1 MLKYIN
7 EIPNKGNIIMS
18 FTTLGLTA
26 HLLDTLEA
34 KGYTQA
40 TPIQTQVIPLV
51 LRGRDI
57 LGAAQTGTGK
67 TAAFALPII
76 QKLVK
81 DTEAKQASA
90 RALVI
95 VPTREL
101 ASQVASA
108 IEEYA
113 QGLNLTCIALFG
125 GANMARQAKELGEG
139 VDIIVA
145 TPGRLIELNKQGHIP
160 LSRIQ
165 YLVFDE
171 ADTIF
176 DMGFIREIEQ
186 ILDLLP
192 LNRQNMLFSAT
203 LTPAVKQLS
212 EKILKKPLLIEID
225 NLKAADMTLRQ
236 VVHPVEKERKK
247 ELLSFLIGS
256 NNYPQVLIF
265 TRTKIEADEV
275 SKELTL
281 SGLKNVVIH
290 GDKKHGARDRAL
302 SEFREGR
309 ARILVATDIAARGL
323 DIEGL
328 PVVINY
334 DIPHVSTD
342 YLHRIGRTGRAG
354 NEGLAIT
361 LLSSAE
367 HHSWSKIIAMLG
379 KNVETILVK
388 GFEPPADQGLLKTR
402 GKSISKEGEKKGKTD
417 GAFGNKRKK
426 APVQP
431 KFIGKRGPRL
441 AREEP
446 TGKANEP
453 ARNSAFGN
461 KKPAPKKPSGR
472 GR

>member
-1 MLKYIN
+1 
-7 EIPNKGNIIMS
+7 MS
-18 FTTLGLTA
+18 FTTLGLSA
-26 HLLDTLEA
+26 HLLDTLSQ
-34 KGYTQA
+34 KGYTEP

-76 QKLVK
+76 QQLVK
-81 DTEAKQASA
+81 ASEAGQASA

-108 IEEYA
+108 IQSYA
-113 QGLNLTCIALFG
+113 EGLNIVCLALYG

-145 TPGRLIELNKQGHIP
+145 TPGRLIELNKQGHVP
-160 LSRIQ
+160 LSKIE

-186 ILDLLP
+186 IIDLLP
-192 LNRQNMLFSAT
+192 LSRQNMLFSAT
-203 LTPAVKQLS
+203 MTPAVKQLS
-212 EKILKKPLLIEID
+212 EKILKKPLLIEIE

-265 TRTKIEADEV
+265 TRTKVEADEV
-275 SKELTL
+275 SNELTL

-290 GDKKHGARDRAL
+290 GNKKHGARDRAL
-302 SEFREGR
+302 SEFRDGT

-342 YLHRIGRTGRAG
+342 YLHRIRRTGRAG

-367 HHSWSKIIAMLG
+367 HLSWKKITAMLG
-379 KNVETILVK
+379 KNVETIVIE
-388 GFEPPADQGLLKTR
+388 GFEPPVSEALLKTR
-402 GKSISKEGEKKGKTD
+402 GKSMSKEGEKKGKTA

-426 APVQP
+426 EPVQP

-441 AREEP
+441 ARD
-446 TGKANEP
+446 EP
-453 ARNSAFGN
+453 AGKGNAAGRTSAMGN
-461 KKPAPKKPSGR
+461 KKPSPKKSGGR

>member
-1 MLKYIN
+1 MPFSLLNTQLRSNLESLEY
-7 EIPNKGNIIMS
+7 
-18 FTTLGLTA
+18 FTP
-26 HLLDTLEA
+26 
-34 KGYTQA
+34 
-40 TPIQTQVIPLV
+40 TPIQIKAIPLI
-51 LRGRDI
+51 LNGRDI
-57 LGAAQTGTGK
+57 LAAAQTGTGK
-67 TAAFALPII
+67 TAAFALPILH
-76 QKLVK
+76 KLAKSEEVK
-81 DTEAKQASA
+81 HHSA

-108 IEEYA
+108 IQSYA
-113 QGLNLTCIALFG
+113 GELNIVCMALFG
-125 GANMARQAKELGEG
+125 GANMARQAKELAQG

-145 TPGRLIELNKQGHIP
+145 TPGRLLELNKQGHIP
-160 LSRIQ
+160 LSKIQ
-165 YLVFDE
+165 FLVFDE

-176 DMGFIREIEQ
+176 DMGFIREVEQ
-186 ILDLLP
+186 IIDLLP
-192 LNRQNMLFSAT
+192 LSRQNMLFSAT
-203 LTPAVKQLS
+203 MTGAVKQLS
-212 EKILKKPLLIEID
+212 EKILKKPLLVEID
-225 NLKAADMTLRQ
+225 NLKAADATLRQ

-247 ELLSFLIGS
+247 ELLSYLIGS
-256 NNYPQVLIF
+256 NNYPQVLVF
-265 TRTKIEADEV
+265 TRTKKEADDV
-275 SKELTL
+275 SEELTQ
-281 SGLKNVVIH
+281 SGLKNAVIH

-302 SEFREGR
+302 SDFREGKT
-309 ARILVATDIAARGL
+309 RILVATDIAARGL

-328 PVVINY
+328 DVVINY

-367 HHSWSKIIAMLG
+367 HLSWKKIEMMLG

-402 GKSISKEGEKKGKTD
+402 GKSMSKGEEKKGKVE

-431 KFIGKRGPRL
+431 KFAGKRGPRV

-446 TGKANEP
+446 IE
-453 ARNSAFGN
+453 
-461 KKPAPKKPSGR
+461 KKPAGKKSNSR
-472 GR
+472 RK

>member
-1 MLKYIN
+1 
-7 EIPNKGNIIMS
+7 MS
-18 FTTLGLTA
+18 FTTLGLCA
-26 HLLDTLEA
+26 HLLDTLAEL
-34 KGYTQA
+34 GYTEP

-67 TAAFALPII
+67 TAAFALPILH
-76 QKLVK
+76 KLISVVG
-81 DTEAKQASA
+81 AKQSSA

-101 ASQVASA
+101 ASQVAEA
-108 IEEYA
+108 IETYA
-113 QGLNLTCIALFG
+113 QGLEITTLALYG

-145 TPGRLIELNKQGHIP
+145 TPGRLIELNKQGHVP
-160 LSRIQ
+160 LSRIEF
-165 YLVFDE
+165 LVFDE

-176 DMGFIREIEQ
+176 DMGFIREIGQ
-186 ILDLLP
+186 IIDLLP
-192 LNRQNMLFSAT
+192 INRQNMLFSAT
-203 LTPAVKQLS
+203 MTPAVKQLS

-256 NNYPQVLIF
+256 NNYPQVLVF
-265 TRTKIEADEV
+265 TRTKVEADEV
-275 SKELTL
+275 SADLTA

-302 SEFREGR
+302 SEFREGS

-323 DIEGL
+323 DIDGL
-328 PVVINY
+328 DVVINY

-354 NEGLAIT
+354 NDGLAIT
-361 LLSSAE
+361 LLSSGE
-367 HHSWSKIIAMLG
+367 HISWSKIITMLG
-379 KNVETILVK
+379 KNVETILVP
-388 GFEPPADQGLLKTR
+388 GFEPPADNALVKTR
-402 GKSISKEGEKKGKTD
+402 GKSLSKADDKKEKTA

-426 APVQP
+426 APAQP
-431 KFIGKRGPRL
+431 KFVGKRGPRL
-441 AREEP
+441 ARDELPE
-446 TGKANEP
+446 KS
-453 ARNSAFGN
+453 NSARDSVFGN
-461 KKPAPKKPSGR
+461 TKKPSPKKSGGR

>member
-1 MLKYIN
+1 MLTK
-7 EIPNKGNIIMS
+7 IPHKGNETMS
-18 FTTLGLTA
+18 FTTLGLSA

-34 KGYTQA
+34 KGYTQP

-81 DTEAKQASA
+81 DVEATQSSA

-101 ASQVASA
+101 ASQVALA
-108 IEEYA
+108 IESYA
-113 QGLNLTCIALFG
+113 EGLNITCIALFG

-186 ILDLLP
+186 IIDLLP
-192 LNRQNMLFSAT
+192 VNRQNMLFSAT
-203 LTPAVKQLS
+203 MTPSVKQLS
-212 EKILKKPLLIEID
+212 EKILKKPLLVEID

-256 NNYPQVLIF
+256 NNYSQVLIF
-265 TRTKIEADEV
+265 TRTKVEADEV
-275 SKELTL
+275 SNELTL

-290 GDKKHGARDRAL
+290 GNKKHGARDRAL
-302 SEFREGR
+302 SEFREGT

-361 LLSSAE
+361 LLSSGE

-379 KNVETILVK
+379 KNVETILVE

-402 GKSISKEGEKKGKTD
+402 GKSMSKDGEKKAKTD

-431 KFIGKRGPRL
+431 KFIGKRGPRV

-446 TGKANEP
+446 VDKGNSP
-453 ARNSAFGN
+453 ARGSAFGN
-461 KKPAPKKPSGR
+461 KKPSPSKSGGR

>member
-1 MLKYIN
+1 
-7 EIPNKGNIIMS
+7 MS
-18 FTTLGLTA
+18 FTTLGLTP
-26 HLLDTLEA
+26 HLIATLTE
-34 KGYTQA
+34 KGYSEP
-40 TPIQTQVIPLV
+40 TPIQAKVIPLV
-51 LRGRDI
+51 LRGRDV

-67 TAAFALPII
+67 TASFALPII
-76 QKLVK
+76 QRLVHAGQ
-81 DTEAKQASA
+81 ERQASA

-101 ASQVASA
+101 ASQVATA
-108 IEEYA
+108 IQTYA
-113 QGLNLTCIALFG
+113 AGLDVRCIALFG
-125 GANMARQAKELGEG
+125 GANMARQAKELSEG

-145 TPGRLIELNKQGHIP
+145 TPGRLIELNKQGHVP
-160 LSRIQ
+160 LSRIE

-176 DMGFIREIEQ
+176 DMGFIREVEQ
-186 ILDLLP
+186 IIDLLP
-192 LNRQNMLFSAT
+192 IKRQNMLFSAT
-203 LTPAVKQLS
+203 MTGAVKQLS
-212 EKILKKPLLIEID
+212 EKILKKPLLVEID

-247 ELLSFLIGS
+247 ELLSYLIGS
-256 NNYPQVLIF
+256 NNYPQVLVF
-265 TRTKIEADEV
+265 TRTKAEADEV
-275 SKELTL
+275 SSELTQ

-302 SEFREGR
+302 NDFREGK

-328 PVVINY
+328 DVVINY
-334 DIPHVSTD
+334 DIPHISTD

-367 HHSWSKIIAMLG
+367 HISWKKIQAMLG
-379 KNVETILVK
+379 KNVETILVP
-388 GFEPPADQGLLKTR
+388 GFEPPADNALVKTR
-402 GKSISKEGEKKGKTD
+402 GKSMSKEDEKKGKTP

-426 APVQP
+426 EPVQP
-431 KFIGKRGPRL
+431 KFIGKRGPRVM
-441 AREEP
+441 REEP
-446 TGKANEP
+446 AG
-453 ARNSAFGN
+453 
-461 KKPAPKKPSGR
+461 KKPSPKKSGGR

>member
-1 MLKYIN
+1 
-7 EIPNKGNIIMS
+7 MS
-18 FTTLGLTA
+18 FTTLGLNP
-26 HLLDTLEA
+26 HLLETLES
-34 KGYTQA
+34 KGYSNP

-76 QKLVK
+76 HKLISAA
-81 DTEAKQASA
+81 DAKQSSA
-90 RALVI
+90 RALII

-101 ASQVASA
+101 ASQVADA
-108 IEEYA
+108 IRSYA
-113 QGLNLTCIALFG
+113 EGLELTCIALFG
-125 GANMARQAKELGEG
+125 GANMARQAKELSEG

-145 TPGRLIELNKQGHIP
+145 TPGRLIELNKQGHVP
-160 LSRIQ
+160 LSRIE

-176 DMGFIREIEQ
+176 DMGFIREVEQ
-186 ILDLLP
+186 IIDLLP
-192 LNRQNMLFSAT
+192 TVRQNMLFSAT
-203 LTPAVKQLS
+203 MTGAVKQLS
-212 EKILKKPLLIEID
+212 EKILKKPLLVEID

-247 ELLSFLIGS
+247 ELLSYLIGS
-256 NNYPQVLIF
+256 NNYPQVLVF
-265 TRTKIEADEV
+265 TRTKTEADEV
-275 SKELTL
+275 SAELTA

-302 SEFREGR
+302 NEFRDGS

-328 PVVINY
+328 DVVINY

-367 HHSWSKIIAMLG
+367 HISWKKIITMLG
-379 KNVETILVK
+379 KNVETVLVP
-388 GFEPPADQGLLKTR
+388 GFEPPADNALVKTR
-402 GKSISKEGEKKGKTD
+402 GKSLTKEAEKKGKTA

-426 APVQP
+426 EPVQP
-431 KFIGKRGPRL
+431 KFVGKRGPRV
-441 AREEP
+441 ARD
-446 TGKANEP
+446 EP
-453 ARNSAFGN
+453 AGKSTSGRDSAFGN
-461 KKPAPKKPSGR
+461 KKPSPKKSGGR

>member
-1 MLKYIN
+1 
-7 EIPNKGNIIMS
+7 MS
-18 FTTLGLTA
+18 FTTLGLA
-26 HLLDTLEA
+26 PSLLQTLEDI
-34 KGYTQA
+34 GYREP

-67 TAAFALPII
+67 TAAFALPILH
-76 QKLVK
+76 KLLSGG
-81 DTEAKQASA
+81 KQPSA
-90 RALVI
+90 RALVV

-101 ASQVASA
+101 AAQVGDA
-108 IEEYA
+108 IKTYA
-113 QGLNLTCIALFG
+113 RDSELKVIALFG
-125 GANMARQAKELGEG
+125 GANIARQAKELSEG

-160 LSRIQ
+160 LSRIE

-176 DMGFIREIEQ
+176 DMGFIREVEQ
-186 ILDLLP
+186 IIDLLP
-192 LNRQNMLFSAT
+192 LKRQNMLFSAT
-203 LTPAVKQLS
+203 MTGAVKQLS

-247 ELLSFLIGS
+247 ELLSYLIGS
-256 NNYPQVLIF
+256 RNYPQVLVF
-265 TRTKIEADEV
+265 TRTKAEADEV
-275 SKELTL
+275 SAELAA

-302 SEFREGR
+302 SEFREGKI
-309 ARILVATDIAARGL
+309 RILVATDIAARGL

-328 PVVINY
+328 DVVINY

-367 HHSWSKIIAMLG
+367 HISWKKIITMLG
-379 KNVETILVK
+379 KNVETILVP
-388 GFEPPADQGLLKTR
+388 GFEPPAENGLVKTR
-402 GKSISKEGEKKGKTD
+402 GKSMSKENEPKGRTP
-417 GAFGNKRKK
+417 GAFGNKKKK

-431 KFIGKRGPRL
+431 KHVGKRGPRVV
-441 AREEP
+441 RDEEP
-446 TGKANEP
+446 E
-453 ARNSAFGN
+453 S
-461 KKPAPKKPSGR
+461 KKPSPKKSGGR
-472 GR
+472 RR

>member
-1 MLKYIN
+1 
-7 EIPNKGNIIMS
+7 MS
-18 FTTLGLTA
+18 FTTLGLNP
-26 HLLDTLEA
+26 HLLHTLQTI
-34 KGYTQA
+34 GYSKP
-40 TPIQTQVIPLV
+40 TPIQEQVIPLV

-67 TAAFALPII
+67 TAAFTLPILH
-76 QKLVK
+76 KL
-81 DTEAKQASA
+81 TEEGSQASA
-90 RALVI
+90 RALII

-101 ASQVASA
+101 ASQIGSA
-108 IEEYA
+108 IEIYA
-113 QGLNLTCIALFG
+113 QGLELKVLPLFG
-125 GANMARQAKELGEG
+125 GANMARQAKELSNG

-145 TPGRLIELNKQGHIP
+145 TPGRLIELNKQGHVP
-160 LSRIQ
+160 LSRIDF
-165 YLVFDE
+165 LVFDE

-176 DMGFIREIEQ
+176 DMGFIREVEQ
-186 ILDLLP
+186 IIDLLP
-192 LNRQNMLFSAT
+192 LKRQNMLFSAT
-203 LTPAVKQLS
+203 MTGAVKQLS
-212 EKILKKPLLIEID
+212 EKILKKPLLVEID

-256 NNYPQVLIF
+256 NNYPQVLVF
-265 TRTKIEADEV
+265 TRTKVEADEV
-275 SKELTL
+275 SAELTA

-302 SEFREGR
+302 NDFREGN

-328 PVVINY
+328 DVVINY
-334 DIPHVSTD
+334 DIPHVATD

-354 NEGLAIT
+354 NDGLAIT

-367 HHSWSKIIAMLG
+367 HISWKKIITMLG

-388 GFEPPADQGLLKTR
+388 GFEPPAENGLVKTR
-402 GKSISKEGEKKGKTD
+402 GKSLSKEGEKKGKIA

-431 KFIGKRGPRL
+431 KHVGKRGPRV
-441 AREEP
+441 AREEESP
-446 TGKANEP
+446 KA
-453 ARNSAFGN
+453 
-461 KKPAPKKPSGR
+461 APKKGKGR

>member
-1 MLKYIN
+1 
-7 EIPNKGNIIMS
+7 MS
-18 FTTLGLTA
+18 FATLGLNA
-26 HLLDTLEA
+26 HLLETLTQ
-34 KGYTQA
+34 KGYTEP
-40 TPIQTQVIPLV
+40 TPIQTQIIPLV
-51 LRGRDI
+51 LRGRDV

-76 QKLVK
+76 HKLVSAS
-81 DTEAKQASA
+81 DAKQASA
-90 RALVI
+90 RALII

-108 IEEYA
+108 IQEYS
-113 QGLNLTCIALFG
+113 QGLELTCIALYG

-160 LSRIQ
+160 LSRIE

-176 DMGFIREIEQ
+176 DMGFIREVGQ
-186 ILDLLP
+186 IIDLLP

-203 LTPAVKQLS
+203 MTPAVKQLS
-212 EKILKKPLLIEID
+212 EKILKKPLLVEID

-256 NNYPQVLIF
+256 NNYPQVLVF
-265 TRTKIEADEV
+265 TRTKVEADEV
-275 SKELTL
+275 SSDLTA

-302 SEFREGR
+302 SEFREGS

-328 PVVINY
+328 DVVINY

-361 LLSSAE
+361 LLSSSE
-367 HHSWSKIIAMLG
+367 HISWSKIITMLG
-379 KNVETILVK
+379 KNIETILVS
-388 GFEPPADQGLLKTR
+388 GFEPPADNALVKTR
-402 GKSISKEGEKKGKTD
+402 GKSLSKDAEKKGKTE

-426 APVQP
+426 APVQS
-431 KFIGKRGPRL
+431 KFATKRGPRV
-441 AREEP
+441 ARDDVA
-446 TGKANEP
+446 GKSDTS

-461 KKPAPKKPSGR
+461 TKKPSPKKSGGR

>member
-1 MLKYIN
+1 
-7 EIPNKGNIIMS
+7 MS
-18 FTTLGLTA
+18 FTTLGLNP
-26 HLLDTLEA
+26 HLLHTLQTI
-34 KGYTQA
+34 GYSKP
-40 TPIQTQVIPLV
+40 TPIQEQVIPLV

-67 TAAFALPII
+67 TAAFTLPILH
-76 QKLVK
+76 KL
-81 DTEAKQASA
+81 TAEGSQASA
-90 RALVI
+90 RALII

-101 ASQVASA
+101 ASQIGSA
-108 IEEYA
+108 IEIYA
-113 QGLNLTCIALFG
+113 QGLELKVLPLFG
-125 GANMARQAKELGEG
+125 GANMARQAKELSNG

-145 TPGRLIELNKQGHIP
+145 TPGRLIELNKQGHVP
-160 LSRIQ
+160 LSRIEF
-165 YLVFDE
+165 LVFDE

-176 DMGFIREIEQ
+176 DMGFIREVEQ
-186 ILDLLP
+186 IIDLLP
-192 LNRQNMLFSAT
+192 LKRQNMLFSAT
-203 LTPAVKQLS
+203 MTGAVKQLS
-212 EKILKKPLLIEID
+212 EKILKKPLLVEID

-256 NNYPQVLIF
+256 NNYPQVLVF
-265 TRTKIEADEV
+265 TRTKVEADEV
-275 SKELTL
+275 SAELTA

-302 SEFREGR
+302 NDFREGN

-328 PVVINY
+328 DVVINY
-334 DIPHVSTD
+334 DIPHVATD

-354 NEGLAIT
+354 NDGLAIT

-367 HHSWSKIIAMLG
+367 HISWKKIITMLG

-388 GFEPPADQGLLKTR
+388 GFEPPAENGLVKTR
-402 GKSISKEGEKKGKTD
+402 GKSLSKEGEKKGKIA

-431 KFIGKRGPRL
+431 KHVGKRGPRV
-441 AREEP
+441 AREE
-446 TGKANEP
+446 EP
-453 ARNSAFGN
+453 QKS
-461 KKPAPKKPSGR
+461 APKKGKGR

>member
-1 MLKYIN
+1 
-7 EIPNKGNIIMS
+7 MS
-18 FTTLGLTA
+18 FTTLGLSP
-26 HLLDTLEA
+26 HLLDTLTA
-34 KGYTQA
+34 KGYSEP

-76 QKLVK
+76 HKLISAA
-81 DTEAKQASA
+81 DAKQASA

-101 ASQVASA
+101 ASQVAEA
-108 IEEYA
+108 IRSYA
-113 QGLNLTCIALFG
+113 EGLELTVIALYG
-125 GANMARQAKELGEG
+125 GANMARQAKELEEG

-145 TPGRLIELNKQGHIP
+145 TPGRLIELNKQGHVP
-160 LSRIQ
+160 LSRIE

-176 DMGFIREIEQ
+176 DMGFIREVGQ
-186 ILDLLP
+186 IIDLLP
-192 LNRQNMLFSAT
+192 LKRQNMLFSAT
-203 LTPAVKQLS
+203 MTPAVKQLS
-212 EKILKKPLLIEID
+212 EKILNKPLLVEID

-247 ELLSFLIGS
+247 ELLSYLIGS
-256 NNYPQVLIF
+256 NNYPQVLVF
-265 TRTKIEADEV
+265 TRTKAEADEV
-275 SKELTL
+275 SADLTA

-302 SEFREGR
+302 NEFREGN

-328 PVVINY
+328 DVVINY

-354 NEGLAIT
+354 NDGLAIT
-361 LLSSAE
+361 LLSSSE
-367 HHSWSKIIAMLG
+367 HISWSKIITMLG
-379 KNVETILVK
+379 KNVETILVP
-388 GFEPPADQGLLKTR
+388 GFEPPADNALVKTR
-402 GKSISKEGEKKGKTD
+402 GKSLSKEAEKKGKTE

-426 APVQP
+426 EPVQP
-431 KFIGKRGPRL
+431 KFVGKRGPRL
-441 AREEP
+441 ARDEP
-446 TGKANEP
+446 SGKSNSG
-453 ARNSAFGN
+453 RDSAFGN
-461 KKPAPKKPSGR
+461 SKKPSPKKSGGR

>member
-1 MLKYIN
+1 
-7 EIPNKGNIIMS
+7 MS
-18 FTTLGLTA
+18 FATLGLNA
-26 HLLDTLEA
+26 HLLETLTQ
-34 KGYTQA
+34 KGYTEP
-40 TPIQTQVIPLV
+40 TPIQTQIIPLV
-51 LRGRDI
+51 LRGRDV

-76 QKLVK
+76 HKLVSAS
-81 DTEAKQASA
+81 DAKQASA
-90 RALVI
+90 RALII

-108 IEEYA
+108 IQEYS
-113 QGLNLTCIALFG
+113 QGLELTCIALYG

-160 LSRIQ
+160 LSRIE

-176 DMGFIREIEQ
+176 DMGFIREVGQ
-186 ILDLLP
+186 IIDLLP

-203 LTPAVKQLS
+203 MTPAVKQLS
-212 EKILKKPLLIEID
+212 EKILKKPLLVEID

-256 NNYPQVLIF
+256 NNYPQVLVF
-265 TRTKIEADEV
+265 TRTKVEADEV
-275 SKELTL
+275 SADLTA

-302 SEFREGR
+302 SEFREGS

-328 PVVINY
+328 DVVINY

-361 LLSSAE
+361 LLSSSE
-367 HHSWSKIIAMLG
+367 HISWSKIITMLG
-379 KNVETILVK
+379 KNIETILVS
-388 GFEPPADQGLLKTR
+388 GFEPPADNALVKTR
-402 GKSISKEGEKKGKTD
+402 GKSLSKDAEKKGKTE

-426 APVQP
+426 APVQS
-431 KFIGKRGPRL
+431 KFATKRGPRV
-441 AREEP
+441 ARDDVA
-446 TGKANEP
+446 GKSDTS

-461 KKPAPKKPSGR
+461 TKKPSPKKSGGR

>member
-1 MLKYIN
+1 
-7 EIPNKGNIIMS
+7 MS
-18 FTTLGLTA
+18 FTTLGLTP
-26 HLLDTLEA
+26 HLLDTLAE
-34 KGYTQA
+34 KGYTEP
-40 TPIQTQVIPLV
+40 TPIQAQVIPLI

-76 QKLVK
+76 QKLSNAT
-81 DTEAKQASA
+81 DAKQASA

-101 ASQVASA
+101 ASQVAAA
-108 IEEYA
+108 IESYA
-113 QGLNLTCIALFG
+113 EGLELNCIALYG

-145 TPGRLIELNKQGHIP
+145 TPGRLIELNKQGHVP
-160 LSRIQ
+160 LSRIE

-176 DMGFIREIEQ
+176 DMGFIREVGQ
-186 ILDLLP
+186 IIDLLP

-203 LTPAVKQLS
+203 MTPAVKQLS

-256 NNYPQVLIF
+256 NNYPQVLVF
-265 TRTKIEADEV
+265 TRTKAEADEV
-275 SKELTL
+275 SNDLTA

-302 SEFREGR
+302 SEFREGS

-328 PVVINY
+328 DVVINY
-334 DIPHVSTD
+334 DIPHISTD

-354 NEGLAIT
+354 NDGLAIT
-361 LLSSAE
+361 LLSSGE
-367 HHSWSKIIAMLG
+367 HISWSKIITMLG
-379 KNVETILVK
+379 KNVETILVP
-388 GFEPPADQGLLKTR
+388 GFEPPADSALVKTR
-402 GKSISKEGEKKGKTD
+402 GKSLSKEGEKKEKTA

-431 KFIGKRGPRL
+431 KFIGKRGPRVE
-441 AREEP
+441 RDEP
-446 TGKANEP
+446 STKGSAP
-453 ARNSAFGN
+453 ARGSAFGN
-461 KKPAPKKPSGR
+461 SKKPSPKKSGGR

>member
-1 MLKYIN
+1 
-7 EIPNKGNIIMS
+7 MS
-18 FTTLGLTA
+18 FTTLGLTP
-26 HLLDTLEA
+26 HLLDTLAE
-34 KGYTQA
+34 KGYTEP

-76 QKLVK
+76 QKLCAVA
-81 DTEAKQASA
+81 DAKHSSA

-108 IEEYA
+108 IETYA
-113 QGLNLTCIALFG
+113 EGLEVTCIALYG

-139 VDIIVA
+139 IDIIVA
-145 TPGRLIELNKQGHIP
+145 TPGRLIELNKQGHVP
-160 LSRIQ
+160 LSKIE

-176 DMGFIREIEQ
+176 DMGFIREVGQ
-186 ILDLLP
+186 IIDLLP

-212 EKILKKPLLIEID
+212 EKILKKPLLVEID

-236 VVHPVEKERKK
+236 VVHPVEKARKK

-256 NNYPQVLIF
+256 NNYPQVLVF

-302 SEFREGR
+302 TEFRDGT

-367 HHSWSKIIAMLG
+367 HHSWEKIIAMLG
-379 KNVETILVK
+379 KNVETILVE
-388 GFEPPADQGLLKTR
+388 GFEPPASEGLLKTR
-402 GKSISKEGEKKGKTD
+402 GKSMSKDIEKKGKTA

-426 APVQP
+426 EPVQS
-431 KFIGKRGPRL
+431 KFASKRGPRV
-441 AREEP
+441 ARDDLSGNSN
-446 TGKANEP
+446 TG
-453 ARNSAFGN
+453 RDSAFGN
-461 KKPAPKKPSGR
+461 SKKPSPKKSGGR

>member
-1 MLKYIN
+1 
-7 EIPNKGNIIMS
+7 MS
-18 FTTLGLTA
+18 FTTLGLSP
-26 HLLDTLEA
+26 HLLDTLSA
-34 KGYTQA
+34 KGYSEP
-40 TPIQTQVIPLV
+40 TPIQAQVIPLV

-76 QKLVK
+76 QKLISAI
-81 DTEAKQASA
+81 DAKQASA

-101 ASQVASA
+101 ASQVAEA
-108 IEEYA
+108 IQSYA
-113 QGLNLTCIALFG
+113 EGLELTCIALFG
-125 GANMARQAKELGEG
+125 GANMARQAKELGDG
-139 VDIIVA
+139 VDIIIA
-145 TPGRLIELNKQGHIP
+145 TPGRLIELNKQGHVP
-160 LSRIQ
+160 LSRIEF
-165 YLVFDE
+165 LVFDE

-176 DMGFIREIEQ
+176 DMGFIREIGQ
-186 ILDLLP
+186 IIDLLP
-192 LNRQNMLFSAT
+192 INRQNMLFSAT
-203 LTPAVKQLS
+203 MTPAVKQLS

-256 NNYPQVLIF
+256 NNYPQVLVF
-265 TRTKIEADEV
+265 TRTKAEADEV
-275 SKELTL
+275 SADLAA

-302 SEFREGR
+302 SDFREGS

-328 PVVINY
+328 DVVINY

-354 NEGLAIT
+354 NDGLAIT

-367 HHSWSKIIAMLG
+367 HISWSKIITMLG
-379 KNVETILVK
+379 KNVETILVP
-388 GFEPPADQGLLKTR
+388 GFEPPADNALVKTR
-402 GKSISKEGEKKGKTD
+402 GKSLSKEAEKKGKTE

-426 APVQP
+426 APVQS
-431 KFIGKRGPRL
+431 KFASKRGPRV
-441 AREEP
+441 ARDEVSAQGN
-446 TGKANEP
+446 TS

-461 KKPAPKKPSGR
+461 TKKPSPKKSGGR

>member
-1 MLKYIN
+1 
-7 EIPNKGNIIMS
+7 MS
-18 FTTLGLTA
+18 FTTLGLSS
-26 HLLDTLEA
+26 HLLETLGEI
-34 KGYTQA
+34 GYTEP
-40 TPIQTQVIPLV
+40 TPIQKEVIPLV

-67 TAAFALPII
+67 TAAFALPILH
-76 QKLVK
+76 KLMNVS
-81 DTEAKQASA
+81 DAKQSIA

-101 ASQVASA
+101 ASQVGDA
-108 IEEYA
+108 IKMYA
-113 QGLNLTCIALFG
+113 QGSELTILSLFG
-125 GANMARQAKELGEG
+125 GANMARQAKELSEG

-145 TPGRLIELNKQGHIP
+145 TPGRLIELNKQGHVP
-160 LSRIQ
+160 LSRIEF
-165 YLVFDE
+165 LVFDE

-176 DMGFIREIEQ
+176 DMGFIREVEQ
-186 ILDLLP
+186 IIDMLP
-192 LNRQNMLFSAT
+192 LKRQNMLFSAT
-203 LTPAVKQLS
+203 MTGAVKQLS
-212 EKILKKPLLIEID
+212 EKILKKPLLVEID

-256 NNYPQVLIF
+256 NNYPQVLVF
-265 TRTKIEADEV
+265 TRTKVEADEV
-275 SKELTL
+275 SAELSA

-328 PVVINY
+328 DVVINY

-361 LLSSAE
+361 LLSSGE
-367 HHSWSKIIAMLG
+367 HISWKKIITMLG
-379 KNVETILVK
+379 KNVETILIK
-388 GFEPPADQGLLKTR
+388 GFEPPAENGLIKTR
-402 GKSISKEGEKKGKTD
+402 GKSLSKEGEKKGKTA

-431 KFIGKRGPRL
+431 KHIGKRGPRVV
-441 AREEP
+441 REEEP
-446 TGKANEP
+446 QKA
-453 ARNSAFGN
+453 
-461 KKPAPKKPSGR
+461 APKKGKGR

>member
-1 MLKYIN
+1 
-7 EIPNKGNIIMS
+7 MS
-18 FTTLGLTA
+18 FTTLGLDSR
-26 HLLDTLEA
+26 LLKTLEA
-34 KGYTQA
+34 KGYSNP

-76 QKLVK
+76 HKLISAAN
-81 DTEAKQASA
+81 AKQSSA

-101 ASQVASA
+101 ASQVAEA
-108 IEEYA
+108 IRLYA
-113 QGLNLTCIALFG
+113 EGLDLSCIALFG

-145 TPGRLIELNKQGHIP
+145 TPGRLIELNKQGHVP
-160 LSRIQ
+160 LSRIE

-176 DMGFIREIEQ
+176 DMGFIREVEQ
-186 ILDLLP
+186 IIDLLP
-192 LNRQNMLFSAT
+192 LKRQNMLFSAT
-203 LTPAVKQLS
+203 MTGAVKQLS
-212 EKILKKPLLIEID
+212 EKILKKPLLVEID
-225 NLKAADMTLRQ
+225 NLKAADATIRQ

-247 ELLSFLIGS
+247 ELLSFVIGS
-256 NNYPQVLIF
+256 NNYPQVLVF
-265 TRTKIEADEV
+265 TRTKAEADEV
-275 SKELTL
+275 SVELTA

-302 SEFREGR
+302 TEFREGNT
-309 ARILVATDIAARGL
+309 RILVATDIAARGL

-328 PVVINY
+328 DVVINY

-342 YLHRIGRTGRAG
+342 YLHRIGRTGRACK
-354 NEGLAIT
+354 EGLAIT

-367 HHSWSKIIAMLG
+367 HISWKKIITMLG
-379 KNVETILVK
+379 KNVETILVP
-388 GFEPPADQGLLKTR
+388 GFEPPADNALVKTR
-402 GKSISKEGEKKGKTD
+402 GKSLSKEGEKKGKTA

-426 APVQP
+426 EPVQP
-431 KFIGKRGPRL
+431 KFVGKRGPRV
-441 AREEP
+441 ARD
-446 TGKANEP
+446 EP
-453 ARNSAFGN
+453 ALKSGSAKDSAFGN
-461 KKPAPKKPSGR
+461 KKPSPKKSGGR

>member
-1 MLKYIN
+1 
-7 EIPNKGNIIMS
+7 MS
-18 FTTLGLTA
+18 FTTLGLSP

-34 KGYTQA
+34 KGYSEP
-40 TPIQTQVIPLV
+40 TPIQSQVIPLV

-67 TAAFALPII
+67 TAAFSLPII
-76 QKLVK
+76 HKLISAGG
-81 DTEAKQASA
+81 AKQASA

-101 ASQVASA
+101 ASQVAEA
-108 IEEYA
+108 IRSYA
-113 QGLNLTCIALFG
+113 EGLELTTISLYG

-145 TPGRLIELNKQGHIP
+145 TPGRLIELNKQGHVP
-160 LSRIQ
+160 LSRIE

-176 DMGFIREIEQ
+176 DMGFIREVGQ
-186 ILDLLP
+186 IIDLLP
-192 LNRQNMLFSAT
+192 LKRQNMLFSAT
-203 LTPAVKQLS
+203 MTGAVKQLS
-212 EKILKKPLLIEID
+212 EKILNKPLLVEID

-247 ELLSFLIGS
+247 ELLSYLIGS
-256 NNYPQVLIF
+256 NNYPQVLVF
-265 TRTKIEADEV
+265 TRTKAEADEV
-275 SKELTL
+275 SADLTA

-302 SEFREGR
+302 NEFREGNT
-309 ARILVATDIAARGL
+309 RILVATDIAARGL

-328 PVVINY
+328 DVVINY

-354 NEGLAIT
+354 NDGLAIT

-367 HHSWSKIIAMLG
+367 HISWSKIITMLG
-379 KNVETILVK
+379 KNVETILVP
-388 GFEPPADQGLLKTR
+388 GFEPPADNALVKTR
-402 GKSISKEGEKKGKTD
+402 GKSLTKEAEKKGKTA

-426 APVQP
+426 EPVQP
-431 KFIGKRGPRL
+431 KFVGKRGPRVARDDL
-441 AREEP
+441 A
-446 TGKANEP
+446 GKNNS
-453 ARNSAFGN
+453 ARDSAFGN
-461 KKPAPKKPSGR
+461 TKKPSPKKSGGR

>member
-1 MLKYIN
+1 
-7 EIPNKGNIIMS
+7 MS
-18 FTTLGLTA
+18 FTTLGLDSR
-26 HLLDTLEA
+26 LLKTLEA
-34 KGYTQA
+34 KGYSTP

-76 QKLVK
+76 HKLISAAN
-81 DTEAKQASA
+81 AKQSSA

-101 ASQVASA
+101 ASQVAEA
-108 IEEYA
+108 IRLYA
-113 QGLNLTCIALFG
+113 EGLDLSCIALFG
-125 GANMARQAKELGEG
+125 GANMARQAKELGGG

-145 TPGRLIELNKQGHIP
+145 TPGRLIELNKQGHVP
-160 LSRIQ
+160 LSRIE

-176 DMGFIREIEQ
+176 DMGFIREVEQ
-186 ILDLLP
+186 IIDLLP
-192 LNRQNMLFSAT
+192 LKRQNMLFSAT
-203 LTPAVKQLS
+203 MTGAVKQLS
-212 EKILKKPLLIEID
+212 EKILKKPLLVEID
-225 NLKAADMTLRQ
+225 NLKAADATIRQ

-247 ELLSFLIGS
+247 ELLSFVIGS
-256 NNYPQVLIF
+256 NNYPQVLVF
-265 TRTKIEADEV
+265 TRTKAEADEV
-275 SKELTL
+275 SVELTA

-302 SEFREGR
+302 TEFREGNT
-309 ARILVATDIAARGL
+309 RILVATDIAARGL

-328 PVVINY
+328 DVVINY

-354 NEGLAIT
+354 KEGLAIT

-367 HHSWSKIIAMLG
+367 HISWKKIITMLG
-379 KNVETILVK
+379 KNVETILVP
-388 GFEPPADQGLLKTR
+388 GFEPPADNALVKTR
-402 GKSISKEGEKKGKTD
+402 GKSLSKEGEKKGKTA

-426 APVQP
+426 EPVQP
-431 KFIGKRGPRL
+431 KFVGKRGPRV
-441 AREEP
+441 ARD
-446 TGKANEP
+446 EP
-453 ARNSAFGN
+453 ALKGGSAKDSAFGN
-461 KKPAPKKPSGR
+461 KKPSPKKSGGR